1 MELPESIKDLP
12 KSVVDELFDRIERDP
27 IIRKLRDKQKAAYVR
42 RDYIEAIKLKNDIE
56 EVKQQVLKLCF
67 ERQQKEFV
75 KLEEIMRGMDAEDVA
90 TIVEFSN
97 AIAMC
102 CDMIEG
108 LVMDMQEV
116 CKKYEQGMEIV
127 SYSKITDIG
136 EVVKDQLR
144 LLNSNT
150 DWHYLG
156 KFGDTSDDMRKM
168 LLNKVKKMLREV
180 TKNGKVERTK

>member
-1 MELPESIKDLP
+1 MPESIKNLP

-27 IIRKLRDKQKAAYVR
+27 IIIKLRNKQKAAYAR
-42 RDYIEAIKLKNDIE
+42 RDYITAIKLKNDIE

-67 ERQQKEFV
+67 ERQQKEFMN
-75 KLEEIMRGMDAEDVA
+75 LEELMRGMDAEDVA
-90 TIVEFSN
+90 TLVEYSN

-116 CKKYEQGMEIV
+116 CKKYEHGMEIV
-127 SYSKITDIG
+127 SYSKITDMG
-136 EVVKDQLR
+136 EVVKEQLQ

-150 DWHYLG
+150 DWFYLG
-156 KFGDTSDDMRKM
+156 KFGDTSDNMREM

-180 TKNGKVERTK
+180 TKHGKVDRTK